1 MYNARLLLRRLL
13 PNVVGNIG
21 TVNMWV
27 PSSLCLLKGLVAQSC
42 PTLCNSMDCS
52 LPGSSVRWILQAR
65 ILQWLAIHFSRGP
78 SWSRDR
84 TWVSCM
90 QADSLPSGKPH
101 QGSPCL
107 HREGYKSL
115 NCLLVWLVSLH
126 HYNILI
132 WNSILLEQKC
142 VWLQQYPNDI

>member
-13 PNVVGNIG
+13 PNVIGNIG

-42 PTLCNSMDCS
+42 PTLCDSMDCS
-52 LPGSSVRWILQAR
+52 LPGSSVRWILRQEYCSGLPFTSPGDLPDLGIEPGSPACRR
-65 ILQWLAIHFSRGP
+65 ILYRRS
-78 SWSRDR
+78 
-84 TWVSCM
+84 
-90 QADSLPSGKPH
+90 H